1 MPDYHA
7 VVWTRRAPPADK
19 KEGPPPKVAIEAGST
34 TGGAHLGSSTTAAPA
49 AAVPLKMGDL
59 VVTPQETRFS
69 YTEEFLALGGPDS
82 RFGAPGLS
90 LLSSPRLY
98 GRNPIVFAAREGM
111 PLHPRLMALLPGEG
125 HRNIQR
131 QIYTRLL
138 ERQPNPPAPGFDMD
152 WALLMLTGHNGIGH
166 LDIFR
171 DDRVA
176 LAAYRQ
182 TFPALPAP
190 GTRAKFWHAIRDD
203 VALDIALMD
212 AEAIAELLG
221 PTPSAGGMI
230 PKLLVAIPDKKT
242 WDGSF
247 ARPGTREVNGQAFT
261 DVVLKIEPAEYQ
273 GVAELEA
280 LCLQLHREAG
290 FDVPRFWRATLDG
303 LELLAVE
310 RFDRTP
316 DGLPLPMETFYSVF
330 ATGNR
335 RFTSN
340 QDTDLA
346 EVGRWLE
353 KLGSVAN
360 LDIRTVQ
367 REFYRRLCFAV
378 CTGNG
383 DLHLQNVAFLGGPGK
398 VTLAPVFDPAPMRAW
413 PRHDVRF
420 AVPVIFDDAVGGFGE
435 NLVALGTAYGLT
447 RAQARDTLHQT
458 LNETA
463 DYAARVEALDN
474 VPAERRER
482 LAGIVRRERAVLET

>member
-7 VVWTRRAPPADK
+7 VVWTRRA
-19 KEGPPPKVAIEAGST
+19 AGSDL
-34 TGGAHLGSSTTAAPA
+34 GG
-49 AAVPLKMGDL
+49 PLKMGDL
-59 VVTPQETRFS
+59 VVTPRETRFS
-69 YTEEFLALGGPDS
+69 YTGEFLALGPD
-82 RFGAPGLS
+82 AAGLA

-98 GRNPIVFAAREGM
+98 GRNPVVFPAREGM
-111 PLHPRLMALLPGEG
+111 PLHPRLMALIPGEG
-125 HRNIQR
+125 RRNLQR

-138 ERQPNPPAPGFDMD
+138 ERRPDPPAPGFDMD
-152 WALLMLTGHNGIGH
+152 WALLLLTGHNGIGH
-166 LDIFR
+166 LDVFR
-171 DDRVA
+171 DDRAA
-176 LAAYRQ
+176 LAAYAQ
-182 TFPALPAP
+182 PPQAP
-190 GTRAKFWHAIRDD
+190 PTSGNRSKFWRAIRDD

-212 AEAIAELLG
+212 AEAIVELLG

-230 PKLLVAIPDKKT
+230 PKLLVAIPDQDT

-247 ARPGTREVNGQAFT
+247 AGPGTRAVQGRAYT
-261 DVVLKIEPAEYQ
+261 DVVLKIEPAEYR

-290 FDVPRFWRATLDG
+290 FEVPRFWRATLDG

-310 RFDRTP
+310 RFDRDA

-335 RFTSN
+335 RFTTN

-353 KLGSVAN
+353 KLGGAVD
-360 LDIRTVQ
+360 LDVRAVQ

-383 DLHLQNVAFLGGPGK
+383 DLHLQNVAFLGGPAQ

-420 AVPVIFDDAVGGFGE
+420 AVPVDFDDALGGFAE
-435 NLVALGTAYGLT
+435 NLVALGTAYGLA
-447 RAQARDTLHQT
+447 RSQAQEILDRTLT
-458 LNETA
+458 ETA
-463 DYAARVEALDN
+463 DYAARVEALDT

-482 LAGIVRRERAVLET
+482 LAATVRRERATLRAAPGLRRPGPAR

>member
-1 MPDYHA
+1 MDYHA
-7 VVWTRRAPPADK
+7 VVWTRTAVDGPAPRA
-19 KEGPPPKVAIEAGST
+19 VNN
-34 TGGAHLGSSTTAAPA
+34 AAPM
-49 AAVPLKMGDL
+49 KMGDL
-59 VVTPQETRFS
+59 VVTPRETRFS
-69 YTEEFLALGGPDS
+69 YTEEFLALGRD
-82 RFGAPGLS
+82 APGLS

-98 GRNPIVFAAREGM
+98 GRNAVVFAARDGM
-111 PLHPRLMALLPGEG
+111 PLHPRLLSLIPGEG
-125 HRNIQR
+125 QRNIQR
-131 QIYTRLL
+131 RIYTELL
-138 ERQPNPPAPGFDMD
+138 ARQPNPPAPGFDMD

-166 LDIFR
+166 LDVFR
-171 DDRVA
+171 DDRAA
-176 LAAYRQ
+176 LAAYAQR
-182 TFPALPAP
+182 FPALPAP

-203 VALDIALMD
+203 VVRDLTLMD
-212 AEAIAELLG
+212 VEVIADLLG

-230 PKLLVAIPDKKT
+230 PKLLVAIPDKKK

-247 ARPGTREVNGQAFT
+247 ARPGTRVVNGKAFS

-290 FDVPRFWRATLDG
+290 FNVPRFWRATLDG

-310 RFDRTP
+310 RFDRTG
-316 DGLPLPMETFYSVF
+316 DGVPIPMETFYSVF

-360 LDIRTVQ
+360 LDVRAVQ
-367 REFYRRLCFAV
+367 REFYKRLCFAV

-383 DLHLQNVAFLGGPGK
+383 DLHLQNVAFLGGPAN
-398 VTLAPVFDPAPMRAW
+398 TTIAPVYDPAPMRAW

-420 AVPVIFDDAVGGFGE
+420 AVPLDFDDAIGGFGE
-435 NLVALGTAYGLT
+435 NLIALGTSYGFT
-447 RAQARDTLHQT
+447 PSQARATLKYALDAT
-458 LNETA
+458 R
-463 DYAARVEALDN
+463 DYAERVEALTS

-482 LAGIVRRERAVLET
+482 LVGIVERERRVLMGAVG

>member
-7 VVWTRRAPPADK
+7 VVWTRRLD
-19 KEGPPPKVAIEAGST
+19 G
-34 TGGAHLGSSTTAAPA
+34 
-49 AAVPLKMGDL
+49 PLKMGDL
-59 VVTPQETRFS
+59 LVTPQETRFS
-69 YTEEFLALGGPDS
+69 YTDDYLALGTD
-82 RFGAPGLS
+82 AAGLS

-98 GRNPIVFAAREGM
+98 GRNPVVFAAREGM
-111 PLHPRLMALLPGEG
+111 PLHPRLLALIPGEG
-125 HRNIQR
+125 RRNIQR

-152 WALLMLTGHNGIGH
+152 WALLLLTGYNGIGH
-166 LDIFR
+166 LDVFR
-171 DDRVA
+171 DDRAA
-176 LAAYRQ
+176 LAAYAQ
-182 TFPALPAP
+182 QQSALPTP
-190 GTRAKFWHAIRDD
+190 GNRSPGSRSKFWTAIRDD
-203 VALDIALMD
+203 VALDVTLMD

-230 PKLLVAIPDKKT
+230 PKLLVAIPDAHSDSGT
-242 WDGSF
+242 WDGTF
-247 ARPGTREVNGQAFT
+247 ARPGTRAVEGKPFV
-261 DVVLKIEPAEYQ
+261 DVVLKIEPMEYQ
-273 GVAELEA
+273 GVAALEA

-335 RFTSN
+335 RFTTN

-353 KLGSVAN
+353 KLASVVN
-360 LDIRTVQ
+360 LDVRAVQ

-398 VTLAPVFDPAPMRAW
+398 VMLAPVFDPAPMRAW

-420 AVPVIFDDAVGGFGE
+420 AVPLAFDDTVGGFGE
-435 NLVALGTAYGLT
+435 NLVALGTAYGFT
-447 RAQARDTLHQT
+447 RAQAQDTLSQALT
-458 LNETA
+458 ETA
-463 DYAARVEALDN
+463 DYAERVEALET
-474 VPAERRER
+474 VPTERRER
-482 LAGIVRRERAVLET
+482 LAMIVRRERANLG

>member
-7 VVWTRRAPPADK
+7 VVWTRRS
-19 KEGPPPKVAIEAGST
+19 EG
-34 TGGAHLGSSTTAAPA
+34 
-49 AAVPLKMGDL
+49 PLKMGDL

-69 YTEEFLALGGPDS
+69 YTEDFLALGPD
-82 RFGAPGLS
+82 AAGLS

-98 GRNPIVFAAREGM
+98 GRNPVVFPAREGM
-111 PLHPRLMALLPGEG
+111 PLHPRLLALIPGEG
-125 HRNIQR
+125 RRNIQR

-138 ERQPNPPAPGFDMD
+138 ERQSNSPAPGFDMD

-166 LDIFR
+166 VDVFR
-171 DDRVA
+171 DDRAA
-176 LAAYRQ
+176 LAAYAH
-182 TFPALPAP
+182 TPATALAP
-190 GTRAKFWHAIRDD
+190 GKRSKFWKAIRDD
-203 VALDIALMD
+203 VALDVTLMD
-212 AEAIAELLG
+212 AQTIAELLG

-230 PKLLVAIPDKKT
+230 PKLLVAIPDKEI

-247 ARPGTREVNGQAFT
+247 ARPGTRDVNGTAFV
-261 DVVLKIEPAEYQ
+261 DVVLKIEPAEYA

-280 LCLQLHREAG
+280 LCLQVHRETG
-290 FDVPRFWRATLDG
+290 FNVPRFWRATLDG

-310 RFDRTP
+310 RFDR
-316 DGLPLPMETFYSVF
+316 DAQGLPVPMETFYSVF

-335 RFTSN
+335 RITAN

-353 KLGSVAN
+353 KLATVVN
-360 LDIRTVQ
+360 LDVRAVQ

-383 DLHLQNVAFLGGPGK
+383 DLHLQNVAFLGGPGQ

-420 AVPVIFDDAVGGFGE
+420 AVPLVFDDALGGFRE
-435 NLVALGTAYGLT
+435 NLLALGTAYGMT
-447 RAQARDTLHQT
+447 RAQAQDTLHQA
-458 LNETA
+458 LDATA
-463 DYAARVEALDN
+463 DYVARVEALTA

-482 LAGIVRRERAVLET
+482 LAAIARRERAVLE

>member
-7 VVWTRRAPPADK
+7 VVWTRRV
-19 KEGPPPKVAIEAGST
+19 EG
-34 TGGAHLGSSTTAAPA
+34 
-49 AAVPLKMGDL
+49 PLKMGDL
-59 VVTPQETRFS
+59 LVTPQETRFS
-69 YTEEFLALGGPDS
+69 YTDDYLALGQRDPY
-82 RFGAPGLS
+82 GAAGLS

-98 GRNPIVFAAREGM
+98 GRNPVVFAAREGM
-111 PLHPRLMALLPGEG
+111 PLHPRLMALIPGEG
-125 HRNIQR
+125 RRNIQR

-138 ERQPNPPAPGFDMD
+138 ERQLNPPAPGFDMD
-152 WALLMLTGHNGIGH
+152 WALLLLTGHNGIGH

-171 DDRVA
+171 DDRAA
-176 LAAYRQ
+176 LAAYAQQQPVSLTAGNRS
-182 TFPALPAP
+182 
-190 GTRAKFWHAIRDD
+190 KFWTAIRDD
-203 VALDIALMD
+203 VALDVTLMD

-230 PKLLVAIPDKKT
+230 PKLLVAIPDAEI
-242 WDGSF
+242 WDGTF
-247 ARPGTREVNGQAFT
+247 ARPGTREVNGQAFI
-261 DVVLKIEPAEYQ
+261 DVVLKIEPMEYR

-280 LCLQLHREAG
+280 LCLQLHRKAD
-290 FDVPRFWRATLDG
+290 FDVPRSWRATLDG

-310 RFDRTP
+310 RFDR
-316 DGLPLPMETFYSVF
+316 DAQGLPLPMETFYSVF

-335 RFTSN
+335 RFTTN

-353 KLGSVAN
+353 KLASVVN
-360 LDIRTVQ
+360 LDVRAVQ

-420 AVPVIFDDAVGGFGE
+420 AVPVDFDDAVGGFRE
-435 NLVALGTAYGLT
+435 NLIELGTAYGLT
-447 RAQARDTLHQT
+447 RAQAQDTLQQA
-458 LNETA
+458 LDETV
-463 DYAARVEALDN
+463 DYVGRVEALES
-474 VPAERRER
+474 VPAERRAR
-482 LAGIVRRERAVLET
+482 LAATVRRERAALQT

>member
-1 MPDYHA
+1 MADYHA
-7 VVWTRRAPPADK
+7 VVWTRCTP
-19 KEGPPPKVAIEAGST
+19 GSIK
-34 TGGAHLGSSTTAAPA
+34 GSQ
-49 AAVPLKMGDL
+49 LKMGDL

-69 YTEEFLALGGPDS
+69 YTDDYLALGPS
-82 RFGAPGLS
+82 AAGLS

-98 GRNPIVFAAREGM
+98 GRNPVVFAAREGM
-111 PLHPRLMALLPGEG
+111 PLHPRLMALIPGDG
-125 HRNIQR
+125 RRNIQR
-131 QIYTRLL
+131 QIYMRLL
-138 ERQPNPPAPGFDMD
+138 ERQPNTPAPGFDMD
-152 WALLMLTGHNGIGH
+152 WALLLLTGHNGIGH
-166 LDIFR
+166 LDVFR
-171 DDRVA
+171 DDRAA
-176 LAAYRQ
+176 LAAYTQ
-182 TFPALPAP
+182 QFPVSPIA
-190 GTRAKFWHAIRDD
+190 GNRSKFWNAIRDD
-203 VALDIALMD
+203 VALDITLMD

-230 PKLLVAIPDKKT
+230 PKLLVAIPDAET

-247 ARPGTREVNGQAFT
+247 ARPGTRSVEGQPFV
-261 DVVLKIEPAEYQ
+261 DVVLKIEPMEYR

-290 FDVPRFWRATLDG
+290 FDVPRSWRATLDG

-310 RFDRTP
+310 RFDRDA

-335 RFTSN
+335 RFTTN

-346 EVGRWLE
+346 EVGGWLE
-353 KLGSVAN
+353 KLGSVVN
-360 LDIRTVQ
+360 LDVRAVQ

-383 DLHLQNVAFLGGPGK
+383 DLHLQNVAFLGGPVK

-420 AVPVIFDDAVGGFGE
+420 AVPLAFDDAVGGFRD
-435 NLVALGTAYGLT
+435 NLIALGTAYGLT
-447 RAQARDTLHQT
+447 RAQAQDTLQQA
-458 LNETA
+458 LNDSA
-463 DYAARVEALDN
+463 DYTARLEALDS

-482 LAGIVRRERAVLET
+482 LAGIVRKERAALQT

>member
-7 VVWTRRAPPADK
+7 VVWTRRA
-19 KEGPPPKVAIEAGST
+19 EG
-34 TGGAHLGSSTTAAPA
+34 
-49 AAVPLKMGDL
+49 PLKMGDL

-69 YTEEFLALGGPDS
+69 YTEDFLALGTE
-82 RFGAPGLS
+82 AAGLS

-98 GRNPIVFAAREGM
+98 GRNPVVFTAREGM
-111 PLHPRLMALLPGEG
+111 PLHPRLMALIPGEG
-125 HRNIQR
+125 RRNIQR

-166 LDIFR
+166 VDVFR
-171 DDRVA
+171 DDRAA
-176 LAAYRQ
+176 LAAYAQ
-182 TFPALPAP
+182 QPTALPAS
-190 GTRAKFWHAIRDD
+190 GNRSKFWNAIRDD
-203 VALDIALMD
+203 VALDVTLMD

-230 PKLLVAIPDKKT
+230 PKLLVAIPDAET

-247 ARPGTREVNGQAFT
+247 ARPGTRTVEGRAFT
-261 DVVLKIEPAEYQ
+261 DVVLKIEPMEYR

-290 FDVPRFWRATLDG
+290 FDVPRSWRATLDG

-310 RFDRTP
+310 RFDR
-316 DGLPLPMETFYSVF
+316 DAQGLPVPMETFYSVF

-335 RFTSN
+335 RFTTN

-353 KLGSVAN
+353 KLGAVVN
-360 LDIRTVQ
+360 LDVRAVQ

-383 DLHLQNVAFLGGPGK
+383 DLHLQNVAFLGGPGR

-420 AVPVIFDDAVGGFGE
+420 AVPVDFDDAVGGFRE
-435 NLVALGTAYGLT
+435 NLIELGIAYGLT
-447 RAQARDTLHQT
+447 RAQAQDTLHQA
-458 LNETA
+458 LDATA
-463 DYAARVEALDN
+463 DYVERVEALES
-474 VPAERRER
+474 VPSERRAR
-482 LAGIVRRERAVLET
+482 LAATVRRERAALQA

>member
-7 VVWTRRAPPADK
+7 VVWTQRS
-19 KEGPPPKVAIEAGST
+19 AG
-34 TGGAHLGSSTTAAPA
+34 
-49 AAVPLKMGDL
+49 PLKMGDL
-59 VVTPQETRFS
+59 IVTPQETRFS
-69 YTEEFLALGGPDS
+69 YTDDFLALGKE
-82 RFGAPGLS
+82 AAGLS

-98 GRNPIVFAAREGM
+98 ARNPVLFAARDGM
-111 PLHPRLMALLPGEG
+111 PLHPRLMALIPGEG
-125 HRNIQR
+125 RRNIQR

-138 ERQPNPPAPGFDMD
+138 ERQPSPPAPGFDMD

-166 LDIFR
+166 VDVFR
-171 DDRVA
+171 DDRAA
-176 LAAYRQ
+176 LAAYEQ
-182 TFPALPAP
+182 ATSSTPASDNRLLASRSPAS
-190 GTRAKFWHAIRDD
+190 RSKFWNAIRDD
-203 VALDIALMD
+203 VALDVSLMD
-212 AEAIAELLG
+212 AETIADLLG

-230 PKLLVAIPDKKT
+230 PKLLVAIPDSES

-247 ARPGTREVNGQAFT
+247 ARPGTREVEGMPFI

-273 GVAELEA
+273 GVAALEA
-280 LCLQLHREAG
+280 LCLQLHRDAG

-310 RFDRTP
+310 RFDR
-316 DGLPLPMETFYSVF
+316 DAEGLPIPMETFYSVF

-335 RFTSN
+335 RFTTN

-353 KLGSVAN
+353 KLASVVN
-360 LDIRTVQ
+360 LDVRNVQ

-383 DLHLQNVAFLGGPGK
+383 DLHLQNVAFLGGPAN

-420 AVPVIFDDAVGGFGE
+420 AVPVDFDDEVGGFRA
-435 NLVALGTAYGLT
+435 NLIELGNAYGLT
-447 RAQARDTLHQT
+447 RAQAEEILQQS
-458 LNETA
+458 LEETA
-463 DYAARVEALDN
+463 DYPEQVDALSTVPAARRGRLVE
-474 VPAERRER
+474 
-482 LAGIVRRERAVLET
+482 IVRRERAVLQN

>member
-7 VVWTRRAPPADK
+7 VVWTRRI
-19 KEGPPPKVAIEAGST
+19 EG
-34 TGGAHLGSSTTAAPA
+34 
-49 AAVPLKMGDL
+49 PLKMGDL
-59 VVTPQETRFS
+59 LVTPQETRFS
-69 YTEEFLALGGPDS
+69 YTDDFLALGSDDLL
-82 RFGAPGLS
+82 GAAGLS

-98 GRNPIVFAAREGM
+98 GRNPVVFPAREGM
-111 PLHPRLMALLPGEG
+111 PLHPRLLALIPGEG
-125 HRNIQR
+125 RRNIQR

-138 ERQPNPPAPGFDMD
+138 ERQPNAPAPGFDMD
-152 WALLMLTGHNGIGH
+152 WALLLLTGYNGIGH
-166 LDIFR
+166 LDVFR
-171 DDRVA
+171 DDRAA
-176 LAAYRQ
+176 LAAYAQ
-182 TFPALPAP
+182 AQPTLPTP
-190 GTRAKFWHAIRDD
+190 GNRSPGNRSRFWNAIRDD
-203 VALDIALMD
+203 VALDVTLMD

-230 PKLLVAIPDKKT
+230 PKLLVAIPDAHSDSGT

-247 ARPGTREVNGQAFT
+247 ARPGTRTVNGKPFV
-261 DVVLKIEPAEYQ
+261 DVVLKIEPMEYQ

-290 FDVPRFWRATLDG
+290 FVVPRSWRATLDG

-310 RFDRTP
+310 RFDR
-316 DGLPLPMETFYSVF
+316 DANGFPLPMETFYSVF

-335 RFTSN
+335 RFTTN

-353 KLGSVAN
+353 KLGSVVN
-360 LDIRTVQ
+360 LDVRAVQ

-383 DLHLQNVAFLGGPGK
+383 DLHLQNVAFLGGPGN
-398 VTLAPVFDPAPMRAW
+398 VTIAPVFDPAPMRAW

-420 AVPVIFDDAVGGFGE
+420 AVPLDFDDSVGGLHE
-435 NLVALGTAYGLT
+435 NLIALGTAYGLT
-447 RAQARDTLHQT
+447 RAQAQETLQQSLDQT
-458 LNETA
+458 R
-463 DYAARVEALDN
+463 DYAQRVEALAT

-482 LAGIVRRERAVLET
+482 LIGVVRKERAVLENAKETTAMMKDNQARSPR

>member
-7 VVWTRRAPPADK
+7 VVWARRAPDSNQ
-19 KEGPPPKVAIEAGST
+19 VS
-34 TGGAHLGSSTTAAPA
+34 
-49 AAVPLKMGDL
+49 PLKMGDL
-59 VVTPQETRFS
+59 LVTPQETRFS
-69 YTEEFLALGGPDS
+69 YTEEFLALGPE
-82 RFGAPGLS
+82 AAGLS

-98 GRNPIVFAAREGM
+98 GRNPVVFAAREGM
-111 PLHPRLMALLPGEG
+111 PLHPRLMALIPGEG
-125 HRNIQR
+125 RRNIQR

-166 LDIFR
+166 VDVFR
-171 DDRVA
+171 DDRAA
-176 LAAYRQ
+176 LAAYAH
-182 TFPALPAP
+182 TPSAALAP
-190 GTRAKFWHAIRDD
+190 GKRSKFWQAIRDD
-203 VALDIALMD
+203 VALDVTLMD
-212 AEAIAELLG
+212 AQTIAELLG

-230 PKLLVAIPDKKT
+230 PKLLVAIPDKPA

-247 ARPGTREVNGQAFT
+247 ARPGTREVSGTAFI
-261 DVVLKIEPAEYQ
+261 DVVLKIEPAEYA

-280 LCLQLHREAG
+280 LCLQMHRDAG
-290 FDVPRFWRATLDG
+290 FDVPRSWRATLDG

-310 RFDRTP
+310 RFDR
-316 DGLPLPMETFYSVF
+316 DAQGLPVPMETFYSVF

-335 RFTSN
+335 RFTTN

-353 KLGSVAN
+353 KLASVVN
-360 LDIRTVQ
+360 LDVRAVQ

-420 AVPVIFDDAVGGFGE
+420 AVPVDFDDSVGGFRE
-435 NLVALGTAYGLT
+435 NLIELGTAYGLT
-447 RAQARDTLHQT
+447 RAQAQDTLHQALDQT
-458 LNETA
+458 E
-463 DYAARVEALDN
+463 DYAERVEALES
-474 VPAERRER
+474 VPTERRAR
-482 LAGIVRRERAVLET
+482 LAATVRRERAALRA